1 MVSLFFGTSGDC
13 GASGALVS
21 GDLIG
26 GGSGALVSNF
36 NLFVS

>member
-1 MVSLFFGTSGDC
+1 MVSLFFGTSAF

-21 GDLIG
+21 GGLIG
-26 GGSGALVSNF
+26 GGSGALVSNS